1 MVQYLNN
8 NALKVIHLSI
18 LYKTMFTIA
27 YNYPTH
33 NGQFILKK
41 RISLNNFSK
50 KELFILFY
58 PRISNIMLM

>member
-27 YNYPTH
+27 YNFPTH

-41 RISLNNFSK
+41 
-50 KELFILFY
+50 KEY
-58 PRISNIMLM
+58 H

>member
-27 YNYPTH
+27 YNFPTH

-41 RISLNNFSK
+41 K
-50 KELFILFY
+50 
-58 PRISNIMLM
+58 NIIKQFQ